1 MPGQMPPQPIPALK
15 SNMGPPA
22 KTSRKL
28 RINVGDR
35 GHRDQALQ
43 APLPLKAP
51 TPPYPLRER
60 PDQRKTV
67 GKAGRGKTRR
77 QAEADEFPW
86 NRQLDFIAAR
96 DALQSKDTWDMSVY
110 DAAMLAEMTETRK
123 RNGPV
128 VTVLE
133 DEITAKQSKSVPHPE
148 LNECIQSLVPLPY
161 DIDNKEN

>member
-1 MPGQMPPQPIPALK
+1 MTPLQGAPVKMP
-15 SNMGPPA
+15 
-22 KTSRKL
+22 RKL
-28 RINVGDR
+28 KINVADR
-35 GHRDQALQ
+35 GNKEATLQ
-43 APLPLKAP
+43 IPVPLNAP
-51 TPPYPLRER
+51 TPPYPTRDR

-96 DALQSKDTWDMSVY
+96 DALQVKDTWDMSVY
-110 DAAMLAEMTETRK
+110 DAAMLAEMTETRR

-133 DEITAKQSKSVPHPE
+133 DEITAKQSKSVPHPHQE
-148 LNECIQSLVPLPY
+148 Q
-161 DIDNKEN
+161 ID